1 MRDTM
6 GIIVTN
12 DDQISPITEKRA
24 VSALPI
30 AGRYRII
37 DFVLSGMTN
46 AGITNVGVVTKSN
59 YLSLMDHIKSGKP
72 WDLDRKKQGLN
83 ILPPNLAKAYYGAL
97 SGNIDMLHGVRD
109 YIRKSDQTYVILS
122 MGDYIYNIDFDDICK
137 KHVESQADVTI
148 VYKDMTGCEEKELS
162 RFTLLDMDDAGRVTD
177 IEVKPYYPKTYY
189 AGMDIY
195 IMEKALLESIIDECS
210 ARGEE
215 VMIEIQGLKK
225 KFGKFYAVDD
235 INITLENGI
244 YGLLGPNGAGKTT
257 LLRVLTGL
265 YKANAGNI
273 TMDNQYSNKDKEYYK
288 TIGYLPQ
295 KFELFKEL
303 SVYDA
308 MEYFCSIKSVDKKA
322 VDKEIRDCIA
332 KVNLTEKINSKVG
345 KLSGGMLR
353 RLGIAQSLINN
364 PKILIFD
371 EPTTGLD
378 PEERLRFKSIVNTIS
393 RDRVIIISTHIVD
406 DIEAVCDKV
415 LVMSKGKILCNLTC
429 EELKACANDKIYEL
443 DKINESHKMIS
454 CSEKEGK
461 IIYRVA
467 SKEKLDALSVA
478 PKLEDGYICM
488 LNDI

>member
-1 MRDTM
+1 
-6 GIIVTN
+6 
-12 DDQISPITEKRA
+12 
-24 VSALPI
+24 
-30 AGRYRII
+30 
-37 DFVLSGMTN
+37 
-46 AGITNVGVVTKSN
+46 
-59 YLSLMDHIKSGKP
+59 
-72 WDLDRKKQGLN
+72 
-83 ILPPNLAKAYYGAL
+83 
-97 SGNIDMLHGVRD
+97 
-109 YIRKSDQTYVILS
+109 
-122 MGDYIYNIDFDDICK
+122 
-137 KHVESQADVTI
+137 
-148 VYKDMTGCEEKELS
+148 
-162 RFTLLDMDDAGRVTD
+162 
-177 IEVKPYYPKTYY
+177 
-189 AGMDIY
+189 
-195 IMEKALLESIIDECS
+195 
-210 ARGEE
+210 
-215 VMIEIQGLKK
+215 MIEIQGLKK

-265 YKANAGNI
+265 YKANAGKI